1 VTIGCAGS
9 SPAPGTF
16 KKSGSNYLLRE

>member
-1 VTIGCAGS
+1 LYSLECAGS

-16 KKSGSNYLLRE
+16 